1 MLFRS
6 LKDGTWGAFEIG
18 VRFSQ
23 FDGEDFTTGNP
34 AGTGVLGAGFT
45 NKAEAWTV
53 GLKWIMNPN
62 TRMYLNYVK
71 TDFDTPINV
80 VAPGTPAQPAEQ
92 FDEEEA
98 ITLRLGIDF

>member
-1 MLFRS
+1 
-6 LKDGTWGAFEIG
+6 
-18 VRFSQ
+18 
-23 FDGEDFTTGNP
+23 
-34 AGTGVLGAGFT
+34 
-45 NKAEAWTV
+45 
-53 GLKWIMNPN
+53 MNPN